1 MSEFEQGAYQSADYV
16 EPSEPSIQQEPS
28 ETQKPATTQESNY
41 FEIKYN
47 KEPVKVSYDEAPDYI
62 QKGMNYDKVQQRA
75 TEYEQ
80 HLNRVAQLSGYE
92 THEDFIEAL
101 EQAEIQQKQAQELQR
116 FEEAGIDPDKFN
128 QLLENHPDMQYAREM
143 RAQEQEQYQIRT
155 EIEQLR
161 EQFPDLTPDDLT
173 DELFSVK
180 EQRGVPLLHA
190 YLELNYSKLA
200 QQKEQEAIQKLQT
213 NALSTPGSLGAGAD
227 HKVGYSNLSLADKKA
242 LREKVLRGEITE
254 L

>member
-1 MSEFEQGAYQSADYV
+1 MSEFEQGAYHSTENL

-28 ETQKPATTQESNY
+28 DTQEPATTQESSY
-41 FEIKYN
+41 FTVKYN
-47 KEPVKVSYDEAPDYI
+47 KEERQVSYDEAPDYI
-62 QKGMNYDKVQQRA
+62 QKGLNYEKVNQRA

-80 HLNRVAQLSGYE
+80 HLNRVAQLSGYQN
-92 THEDFIEAL
+92 HEDFIQAL
-101 EQAEIQQKQAQELQR
+101 EQAEIQQRQDQERQR
-116 FEEAGIDPDKFN
+116 YEDAGIDEDTFN
-128 QLLENHPDMQYAREM
+128 QLLANHPDIQYAKEM
-143 RAQEQEQYQIRT
+143 RAREEEQYQIKS
-155 EIEQLR
+155 EISQLR

-173 DELFSVK
+173 DELFSIK

-227 HKVGYSNLSLADKKA
+227 HKVGYSNLSDADKKA
-242 LREKVLRGEITE
+242 LRDRVLRGEQIN